1 MSSKSDG
8 AGFQTKRI
16 KAKLNAP
23 PHGPWMPIG
32 REMLR
37 SGAMRALSIHARRAF
52 DRIMIEH
59 MDHAGQ
65 ENGRLKVTWRDFEK
79 FGIHRRD
86 IKPALRELIA
96 VGFIS
101 IESPG
106 RAIIWGQSKGDA
118 TQYRLTFLPVSEP
131 NDFRAA
137 TNEWK
142 HFEENVSAAKT
153 AIEKALGQEKPS
165 RLNGDARR
173 NAQPPKFFPPVPPLV
188 PETGPPAGT

>member
-118 TQYRLTFLPVSEP
+118 TQCRLTFLPVSEP

-142 HFEENVSAAKT
+142 HFERERFCRENSYRKGAGARETEQAKRRRETECPAAK
-153 AIEKALGQEKPS
+153 IFPS
-165 RLNGDARR
+165 
-173 NAQPPKFFPPVPPLV
+173 
-188 PETGPPAGT
+188 GPPFGT